1 MWIPNLEST
10 TDYTVT
16 INSVSVSYYD
26 LETDESKVVFEKQF
40 QDGELAVSF
49 NTGVPTAI
57 EGVNA
62 GAKANRKVRVNGQI
76 MIIKNGQKS
85 TVSGVTLK

>member
-1 MWIPNLEST
+1 MATIYVVEDDQNIREIESFSNSILT
-10 TDYTVT
+10 GSPLLAPGSDG
-16 INSVSVSYYD
+16 IN
-26 LETDESKVVFEKQF
+26 
-40 QDGELAVSF
+40 
-49 NTGVPTAI
+49 
-57 EGVNA
+57 GVNA